1 MMLIDL
7 IRIYEIIKYFKININ
22 ILIVMKLYMKL

>member
-7 IRIYEIIKYFKININ
+7 IRICEIIKYFKININ